1 MFSLY
6 EISDVVFVQH
16 FMISDVVFD
25 QHFMISDLSGSMK
38 GQNFIGKVIKVAAV
52 GVEKKEG
59 GINVGS

>member
-1 MFSLY
+1 
-6 EISDVVFVQH
+6 
-16 FMISDVVFD
+16 MISDVVFD
-25 QHFMISDLSGSMK
+25 QHCRDIIELSGSMK